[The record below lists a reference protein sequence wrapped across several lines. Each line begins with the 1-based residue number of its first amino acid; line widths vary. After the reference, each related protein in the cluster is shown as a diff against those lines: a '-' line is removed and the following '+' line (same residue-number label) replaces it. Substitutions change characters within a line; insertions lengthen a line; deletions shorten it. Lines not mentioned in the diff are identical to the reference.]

1 MLKLALL
8 TVLALFSFA
17 GNSVLCRMA
26 LTDEVIDA
34 ASFTSIRLFSGIVFL
49 LFLVVIKTKEKMT
62 IATGSGLSSL
72 LLFLYAIAFSYAYLT
87 LDTGTGALILFG
99 AVQATMIMSG
109 LLKGRQ
115 FLVIEWVS
123 LLLALLGLVA
133 LLMR

>member
-1 MLKLALL
+1 
-8 TVLALFSFA
+8 
-17 GNSVLCRMA
+17 
-26 LTDEVIDA
+26 
-34 ASFTSIRLFSGIVFL
+34 
-49 LFLVVIKTKEKMT
+49 MT
-62 IATGSGLSSL
+62 IATGSWLSSL

-87 LDTGTGALILFG
+87 LDTGTGALILFD
-99 AVQATMIMSG
+99 AVQVTMIMSG